1 LSEKICGASN
11 QHSISEEFSMRFAT
25 KHLLVLGI
33 AFFLAACAPKEA
45 VDTVGAAERPASGD
59 RETLRPDGSAIH
71 WRIDRRGVVGPQ
83 GIVVLAQG
91 SGCLPSSSNENI
103 TRFRALAPHHAVLT
117 VEKYGVSHGADTAA
131 SSGQREAGDCPPD
144 YFKGHTVSQRAD
156 DYQRVIAALSREPW
170 WNGQIVLFG
179 GSEGGAA
186 VAVLAPRLAKLDA
199 VIIMST
205 GTGIAMADWIKG
217 VLPPP
222 VAAQTDAVFARIRAN
237 PNSVEVWGGNSWK
250 WWADILDRV
259 LADDLL
265 KVKAPILL
273 IHGELDQFA
282 PVASARATRDR
293 FNAAGHKNLT
303 YREKSGLD
311 HFMSDSAG
319 RSHLGDVLSE
329 ANGWL
334 KASAAMPKP

>member
-1 LSEKICGASN
+1 
-11 QHSISEEFSMRFAT
+11 
-25 KHLLVLGI
+25 
-33 AFFLAACAPKEA
+33 
-45 VDTVGAAERPASGD
+45 
-59 RETLRPDGSAIH
+59 
-71 WRIDRRGVVGPQ
+71 
-83 GIVVLAQG
+83 
-91 SGCLPSSSNENI
+91 
-103 TRFRALAPHHAVLT
+103 VLT
-117 VEKYGVSHGADTAA
+117 VEKYGVSHGADPAA

-156 DYQRVIAALSREPW
+156 DYERVIAALSREPW

-186 VAVLAPRLAKLDA
+186 VAVLAPRLARLDA

-205 GTGIAMADWIKG
+205 GTGIAMSDWIKG

-237 PNSVEVWGGNSWK
+237 PGSVEVWGGNSWK

-265 KVKAPILL
+265 KVKASILL

-293 FNAAGHKNLT
+293 FKSSGNGNLT
-303 YREKSGLD
+303 YWEKPGLD
-311 HFMSDSAG
+311 HFMSDAKGQSQLAEVLAEASA
-319 RSHLGDVLSE
+319 
-329 ANGWL
+329 WL
-334 KASAAMPKP
+334 KENASAPKPRK